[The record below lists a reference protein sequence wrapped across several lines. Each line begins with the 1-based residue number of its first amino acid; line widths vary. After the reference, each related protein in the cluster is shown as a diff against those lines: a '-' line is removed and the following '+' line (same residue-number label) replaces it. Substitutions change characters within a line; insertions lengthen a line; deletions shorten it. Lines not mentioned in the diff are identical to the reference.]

1 MKFTIVLS
9 VLIFTA
15 GINSAV
21 FLHHF
26 YEAELLNKKHANNY
40 WVLLPYRTGP
50 DGAAGMD
57 GLVNHGRHLISV
69 EYYRSLGYN

>member
-40 WVLLPYRTGP
+40 LS
-50 DGAAGMD
+50 MF
-57 GLVNHGRHLISV
+57 
-69 EYYRSLGYN
+69 